1 MVRTYHTGAAVQA
14 AVEDA
19 KAGAS
24 NEGEKAG
31 ARTEGKE
38 VADAGLEM
46 TKRWI
51 EKLKEWCPGH
61 CPLWTAVGCER
72 LAFGKQRVEVEVVAH
87 VPG

>member
-14 AVEDA
+14 AAADA
-19 KAGAS
+19 KAGH
-24 NEGEKAG
+24 
-31 ARTEGKE
+31 EGKE
-38 VADAGLEM
+38 VEDEGLEM

-51 EKLKEWCPGH
+51 EKLREWCPGH

-72 LAFGKQRVEVEVVAH
+72 LAFGRQRVEVEVVAH